1 MKSLFLILL
10 LFVGIC
16 SLRSFEYCVN
26 FYIGKQKNTIIS
38 NIKNNVPE
46 KNNMII
52 TQIYNDVLMC
62 AYDTTLV
69 NGIIQGDTY
78 RYIYRMIFQDE
89 KTLTKIHKA
98 YCNSGKEYGVKAC
111 SESFGENYPCSKL
124 MDSFVACAN
133 DANYNDGL

>member
-26 FYIGKQKNTIIS
+26 FCIGKQKSTIIS
-38 NIKNNVPE
+38 NIKNNAPE

-62 AYDTTLV
+62 AYDTTFV

-124 MDSFVACAN
+124 MDSFIACAN
-133 DANYNDGL
+133 DENYNDGL